1 MQQDRGREGVG
12 VDGPVEFE
20 AFVAARSPALLR
32 TAWLLTGDPDRAQD
46 LLQTTLA
53 TCWPRWSR
61 IRSDDPEG
69 YVRRVLAR
77 TYARSWRRR
86 WNGEVPTEALPET
99 VGPTADDP
107 DLRETVRRALAQ
119 LPRRQRAVVVLRHFD
134 DLTEAQTASALGVTV
149 GTVKSQ
155 HSRAMAT
162 LRRSPLLSDVLIDRT
177 TGGER

>member
-1 MQQDRGREGVG
+1 MQQDRRREGAA

-20 AFVAARSPALLR
+20 AFVAARSTALLR

-53 TCWPRWSR
+53 TCWTRWSR

-99 VGPTADDP
+99 AGPVADDA

-134 DLTEAQTASALGVTV
+134 DLTEAQTAAALGITV

-162 LRRSPLLSDVLIDRT
+162 LRRSPLLSEVLIDRT